1 MPLFLIGF
9 MGAGKTT
16 LGHALEGRLP
26 GWRYIDLDEEV
37 ERRAGMS
44 VADIFS
50 THGEEHF
57 RRMERQALADLSTT
71 EAHTIIGCGGGT
83 PCFFD
88 NMELMN
94 SLGPTILLQASRQ
107 RLLRRLVEAQ
117 SQRPKLKGM
126 SAEEIGRFI
135 DESLSARERWYS
147 MASDAFPSDLLE
159 NRQEVEETCR
169 LFINRFISHPRH
181 TEKRHQQ

>member
-16 LGHALEGRLP
+16 LGRALEARLP

-44 VADIFS
+44 VAEVFAS
-50 THGEEHF
+50 YGEGAF
-57 RRMERQALADLSTT
+57 RKMEREALA
-71 EAHTIIGCGGGT
+71 EAATGGEKVIVGCGGGT

-94 SLGPTILLQASRQ
+94 SRGTTILLRASHSI
-107 RLLRRLVEAQ
+107 LLRRLLDAQ
-117 SQRPKLKGM
+117 SRRPKLNGF
-126 SAEEIGRFI
+126 SPEEVERFI
-135 DESLSARERWYS
+135 SDSLAEREPWYS
-147 MASDAFPSDLLE
+147 KANCVFPSDHLE
-159 NRQEVEETCR
+159 TPVEIEATCR
-169 LFINRFISHPRH
+169 LFIRKFVGDN
-181 TEKRHQQ
+181 